1 VVHQLAPV
9 KVTLAAVKCFRLTV
23 LNYVTHCAYIYS
35 RMLRDTRI
43 KSNIILYI
51 KHEDLSSIFT
61 ELVFVIL

>member
-1 VVHQLAPV
+1 MVHQLAPV

-23 LNYVTHCAYIYS
+23 LNYVTHCTYIYA

-51 KHEDLSSIFT
+51 KHEDLSSVFT